1 LDNIAQSY
9 FGVSEPIYQ
18 TFVRKS
24 LIGAVARALSP
35 GCKLDT
41 ALILQGKQGFKKS
54 TFFKI
59 LAGDYFDDS
68 LGSVSDKD
76 ERLKLH
82 RSWFIE
88 WSELESI
95 FKRRDVS
102 QTKAFLSSSIDAVR
116 PPYCRDTQDFARA
129 SIIVATTK
137 KDEFLSDETGNR
149 RFWIIP
155 VKKRI
160 DTKMLRQERDA
171 IWAAAVLAY
180 KSGEQW
186 WLDYEDEEKAETLAG
201 EFRTS
206 DPWMDTITNYTEYR
220 EWLLMGD
227 LLNHLQVDLSRQE
240 RSHQMR
246 VASILKLLGWQKNFR
261 TVAGKR
267 CRVWCKPEPDRESDS
282 ESGTTINTE
291 KRGVDHEDGAE
302 DVQAEIQSQQELE
315 NQTQQVDQ
323 HELPKTPKKDIFSKT
338 ETAGVIN
345 ADLSPNSE
353 FRPDENSDSLG
364 EKVEQVD
371 RTNQPQ
377 SQQAFQS
384 DRPDN
389 CEVDR
394 PEETEPE
401 TEAEAEEAELI
412 GFIRYAIAENDSQFA
427 KEIQVILRDVCS
439 AGAADRQ
446 TVWASLTEAEK
457 SAFTA
462 LLSTPEST
470 PATSEPEPT
479 PTPEPTSEPTPVPAP
494 ATPTSKST
502 AESAIESAATPRA
515 EQVSEEDAEK
525 LRDIALIWWPEYYPP
540 ANASSSNT
548 NVWLES
554 ASK

>member
-1 LDNIAQSY
+1 LTRLYHRTGNA
-9 FGVSEPIYQ
+9 FGVCHCLYYHESDK
-18 TFVRKS
+18 R
-24 LIGAVARALSP
+24 G
-35 GCKLDT
+35 LDT

-68 LGSVSDKD
+68 LGAVSDKD

-129 SIIVATTK
+129 SIIVATTN

-186 WLDYEDEEKAETLAG
+186 WLDYEDEEKAETIAG
-201 EFRTS
+201 EFQTS

-267 CRVWCKPEPDRESDS
+267 CRVWCKPEPDPESDS
-282 ESGTTINTE
+282 ECGTTNTE
-291 KRGVDHEDGAE
+291 KRGG
-302 DVQAEIQSQQELE
+302 
-315 NQTQQVDQ
+315 
-323 HELPKTPKKDIFSKT
+323 
-338 ETAGVIN
+338 
-345 ADLSPNSE
+345 
-353 FRPDENSDSLG
+353 
-364 EKVEQVD
+364 
-371 RTNQPQ
+371 
-377 SQQAFQS
+377 
-384 DRPDN
+384 
-389 CEVDR
+389 
-394 PEETEPE
+394 
-401 TEAEAEEAELI
+401 
-412 GFIRYAIAENDSQFA
+412 
-427 KEIQVILRDVCS
+427 
-439 AGAADRQ
+439 
-446 TVWASLTEAEK
+446 
-457 SAFTA
+457 
-462 LLSTPEST
+462 
-470 PATSEPEPT
+470 
-479 PTPEPTSEPTPVPAP
+479 
-494 ATPTSKST
+494 
-502 AESAIESAATPRA
+502 
-515 EQVSEEDAEK
+515 
-525 LRDIALIWWPEYYPP
+525 
-540 ANASSSNT
+540 
-548 NVWLES
+548 
-554 ASK
+554 

>member
-1 LDNIAQSY
+1 MTL
-9 FGVSEPIYQ
+9 
-18 TFVRKS
+18 R
-24 LIGAVARALSP
+24 RA
-35 GCKLDT
+35 
-41 ALILQGKQGFKKS
+41 
-54 TFFKI
+54 
-59 LAGDYFDDS
+59 
-68 LGSVSDKD
+68 VSDKD
-76 ERLKLH
+76 EPLKLH

-129 SIIVATTK
+129 SIIVATTN

-160 DTKMLRQERDA
+160 NTKMLRKERDA

-186 WLDYEDEEKAETLAG
+186 WLDYEDEEKAETIAG
-201 EFRTS
+201 EFQTS

-267 CRVWCKPEPDRESDS
+267 CRVWCKPEPDPESDS
-282 ESGTTINTE
+282 ESGTTTNTE

-323 HELPKTPKKDIFSKT
+323 HELPKTPKKDIFAQT
-338 ETAGVIN
+338 ETAGVAN
-345 ADLSPNSE
+345 ADHNSQSSE
-353 FRPDENSDSLG
+353 LHAENSDSLG
-364 EKVEQVD
+364 DKVEQVD
-371 RTNQPQ
+371 HPPQ
-377 SQQAFQS
+377 IHTQQDFQS
-384 DRPDN
+384 DQPDN
-389 CEVDR
+389 CKVDQ
-394 PEETEPE
+394 PEETEAE

-427 KEIQVILRDVCS
+427 KDIQKLLKEVCS

-446 TVWASLTEAEK
+446 KVWASLTEAEK
-457 SAFTA
+457 VAFTA

-470 PATSEPEPT
+470 PATSEPT

-525 LRDIALIWWPEYYPP
+525 LRDIALIWWPEYYPEQMQALLTQMYAWKAP
-540 ANASSSNT
+540 GNKYETA
-548 NVWLES
+548 VIVQWLEGEDAEVRDRINQLIS
-554 ASK
+554 LKNNSSQLTTDEGTETDYDK